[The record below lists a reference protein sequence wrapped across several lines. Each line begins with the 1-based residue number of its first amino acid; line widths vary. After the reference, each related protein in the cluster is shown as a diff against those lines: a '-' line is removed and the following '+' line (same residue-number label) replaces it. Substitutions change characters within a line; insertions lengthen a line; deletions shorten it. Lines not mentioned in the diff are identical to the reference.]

1 MHEYD
6 LYNII
11 YNQISKQ
18 TRKYQN
24 INGQEICERD
34 WLHSATAWVKSS
46 SNLIPEFNRLTS
58 LTIG

>member
-1 MHEYD
+1 MGVEKCFISQARFHIKFIRIVWFNIMHEYD

-34 WLHSATAWVKSS
+34 
-46 SNLIPEFNRLTS
+46 
-58 LTIG
+58 